1 MSRPAIKAYSWFG
14 GKYTFLKYYTRMM
27 GKHSVYLEP
36 FMGSAAVLLNK
47 KAAEEEYLSDMD
59 SGLVNLMKCIADK
72 NGLNQL
78 IRGILYSDYSQ
89 KQFEEAKARMK
100 EMEQSLE
107 PDGTHIQWAVDVYR
121 SIAYSFNSL
130 RKSYRY
136 TANPFANCELW
147 SVNERL
153 QGVHIQ
159 KRNALE
165 LLKEIKGG
173 EETVVLLDPPYIEDL
188 MGSKKVY
195 RPAFSMDDQKT
206 ILDSI
211 RDMDARIILCGYR
224 TPDGAVDKNGNPIPD
239 VYDEGLKKGN
249 DSKGERRWRCYHVA
263 DAKAPSGRS
272 GDKRVLS
279 EYVWMNYDPSLYDPS
294 IIEVMS
300 LEEYGSLKLD

>member
-14 GKYTFLKYYTRMM
+14 GKYMFLKYYIRMM

-47 KAAEEEYLSDMD
+47 KAAAKEYLSDMD
-59 SGLVNLMKCIADK
+59 AGLVNLMKCIADK

-78 IRGILYSDYSQ
+78 IREILYVDYG
-89 KQFEEAKARMK
+89 KEQFEEAKARMK
-100 EMEQSLE
+100 EMEQTLE
-107 PDGTHIQWAVDVYR
+107 PDGTHIEWAVDVYR

-136 TANPFANCELW
+136 TANPFANCALW
-147 SVNERL
+147 NVNERL

-159 KRNALE
+159 KRDALE
-165 LLKEIKGG
+165 ILKEIKGG

-206 ILDSI
+206 MLDSI

-224 TPDGAVDKNGNPIPD
+224 NPDGTVEKNGNPITD
-239 VYDEGLKKGN
+239 VYDEGLKEGN
-249 DSKGERRWRCYHVA
+249 DKKGERRWRCYHVA
-263 DAKAPSGRS
+263 DAKAPSGCS
-272 GDKRVLS
+272 GEKRVLS
-279 EYVWMNYDPSLYDPS
+279 EFVWMNYDPSLYDRS
-294 IIEVMS
+294 IKSVMT